1 MIIETLET
9 TQLPVWNDNEEV
21 SDSDHELARELYQ
34 IWDRLG
40 QQSLLESWHDA
51 LQIRE
56 EALDRFSLGMLDLHT
71 RAQIENCSGRWR
83 ARSTTLPRQ

>member
-1 MIIETLET
+1 M
-9 TQLPVWNDNEEV
+9 WNDNEEV

-71 RAQIENCSGRWR
+71 RAQIEKLFWSV
-83 ARSTTLPRQ
+83 AREVNDIANETCA